1 MLGSSLVPWSFLSS
15 SFLLDV
21 VGLVVGVVVSAEAR
35 AESTRAEFTTRIE
48 IFGEQ
53 PLFVIS
59 AIVWEVVHGLL
70 EDAVALHGGALLAS
84 MAKLVNKTV
93 SKFAFLFTVIVHEVT
108 IGVGLLEGEGLH
120 LDVRLQVG
128 VLEGGSEGAAV
139 GSHGRQL
146 AAVGRDRENGNTWP
160 RRRRRDEVTRAGGV
174 LRRRG
179 AWR

>member
-21 VGLVVGVVVSAEAR
+21 VGLVGVVVSAEAR
-35 AESTRAEFTTRIE
+35 AESTGAELATRRE
-48 IFGEQ
+48 IFRDQ
-53 PLFVIS
+53 PLLVIS

-70 EDAVALHGGALLAS
+70 EDAVALHRGALLAS

-93 SKFAFLFTVIVHEVT
+93 SKVAFLFTVIVHEVT

-128 VLEGGSEGAAV
+128 VFEGGSEGAAV
-139 GSHGRQL
+139 GSPGRQL
-146 AAVGRDRENGNTWP
+146 AAVGADREHRDSGPWLRDGVTW
-160 RRRRRDEVTRAGGV
+160 AGGV